1 MDFADALKA
10 LKEGYRV
17 QNKCWNG
24 PGMYLALQVPD
35 EHSKMGLPYI
45 YINMPEDHP
54 LYPGK
59 NVPWTPSQLDLM
71 SDGWKICGP
80 GVVE

>member
-24 PGMYLALQVPD
+24 PGMYLALQTPD
-35 EHSKMGLPYI
+35 EHSKMGCPYI
-45 YINMPEDHP
+45 YINMPKEHP

-59 NVPWTPSQLDLM
+59 MVPWIPSQLDLM

-80 GVVE
+80 SEG